1 MPLERHVTSKA
12 GQDAHSGRIV
22 GGRYRLGAEL
32 GHGGFGVVYAATD
45 ELLRRDVAVKEIRLP
60 RSISADE
67 RAVLRQRVLREA
79 RSAGRLQHPG
89 LVPVFDVLDADGR
102 PWIVMELVDG
112 HSLAEIIRDE
122 GPLPRERVARI
133 GISLAYALEAAH
145 RTGIVHRD
153 VKPANV
159 LISAD
164 RRARLT
170 DFGIALSAG
179 DPTLT
184 RTGVLLGSPS
194 YIAPERARGEAGGP
208 GSDVWA
214 LGATLFTA
222 VEGGTPY
229 ERDSAIATLTAI
241 VDGRRHPFRLAGA
254 LAPILDDLMAVN
266 PSERP
271 SLSLTRRRLRK
282 VSERETSRRL
292 SGPRVNHSDRE
303 RSPRAP
309 AGRAGTAP
317 SAAPVG
323 FVPAGTGPAQTT
335 GTNPAAG
342 KALVATGTGDSP
354 EAGHPRTGHPRTGRP
369 ADAPAADTTATVSA
383 VATDRQPAALP
394 AEEAGATVTAPSR
407 VRDQAPPA
415 HTGAA
420 GTAEAAKAAEAAETA
435 EAAAAPPPT
444 RPPARPAGP
453 HATRRRRTTVAA
465 ILAAVLAGTAIVLG
479 AVLASGPD
487 GPKVDGAASDGV
499 AANQAGPQPASTGT
513 VAGPSAPTGASSTAS
528 TPGAPITADP
538 GLAPPD
544 TTPVT
549 PPLGWHTYSAP
560 SGWSIAYPD
569 GWEER
574 PAPGNEGRNFSNP
587 QTGAYLH
594 IDITM
599 QANPSALADWM
610 THEDDVRTRVPDYRR
625 VKIAASD
632 GGNGAIQADW
642 EFTHTSGGKT
652 VHVLNRGFVRNGHG
666 YALYWRTADSRWET
680 DLPLMWQL
688 FSTFRPGP

>member
-1 MPLERHVTSKA
+1 MPLERHMTSKA
-12 GQDAHSGRIV
+12 GQDSGSGQLI

-102 PWIVMELVDG
+102 PWIIMELVDG
-112 HSLAEIIRDE
+112 RSLADVIRDE

-159 LISAD
+159 LIGAD

-208 GSDVWA
+208 GSDIWA

-222 VEGGTPY
+222 VEGGAPY

-271 SLSLTRRRLRK
+271 PLSLTRRRLRK

-292 SGPRVNHSDRE
+292 AGPRVNHSDRE
-303 RSPRAP
+303 RPLGAP
-309 AGRAGTAP
+309 AGRAGSAP
-317 SAAPVG
+317 GPIPAGS
-323 FVPAGTGPAQTT
+323 VPAGADPAQAA
-335 GTNPAAG
+335 GTDPAAG
-342 KALVATGTGDSP
+342 KTPAATGTGDSP
-354 EAGHPRTGHPRTGRP
+354 ETGYPRPGRP
-369 ADAPAADTTATVSA
+369 TNTPAVAAAAIDAAAVTA
-383 VATDRQPAALP
+383 VATGRQPAVLP
-394 AEEAGATVTAPSR
+394 AGKT
-407 VRDQAPPA
+407 
-415 HTGAA
+415 
-420 GTAEAAKAAEAAETA
+420 
-435 EAAAAPPPT
+435 AAPPPPVREQAPHAHPEPARAAEPT
-444 RPPARPAGP
+444 GAAQVAKAAGTTGAAATAPPARSAGP
-453 HATRRRRTTVAA
+453 RSTRRRRAAVAA
-465 ILAAVLAGTAIVLG
+465 ILAAVLVGTGIVLG
-479 AVLASGPD
+479 TVLASGSDD
-487 GPKVDGAASDGV
+487 GPGADGTASGRV
-499 AANQAGPQPASTGT
+499 AANQAGPQPASTGAT
-513 VAGPSAPTGASSTAS
+513 ARPSAAARASSTAS
-528 TPGAPITADP
+528 APAVPVTADP
-538 GLAPPD
+538 GLAPLD
-544 TTPVT
+544 ATPVT
-549 PPLGWHTYSAP
+549 PPPGWHTYSGP

-574 PAPGNEGRNFSNP
+574 PAPGSEGRNFSNP

-599 QANPSALADWM
+599 RANPSALADWM
-610 THEDDVRTRVPDYRR
+610 AHEDDVRARVSDYRR

-632 GGNGAIQADW
+632 GGNGTIQADW

-666 YALYWRTADSRWET
+666 YALYWSTADSRWET